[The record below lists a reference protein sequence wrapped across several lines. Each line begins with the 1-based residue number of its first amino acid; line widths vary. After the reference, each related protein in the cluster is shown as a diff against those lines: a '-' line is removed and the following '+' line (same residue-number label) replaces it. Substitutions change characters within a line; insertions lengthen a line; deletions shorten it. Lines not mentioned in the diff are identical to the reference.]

1 MPGAAANI
9 LLESDSPT
17 KALPMPDSKTP
28 SAAPP
33 QAARKP
39 HSFTAQGIE
48 IADPYA
54 WLRDPGYPEVRD
66 PEILAH
72 LEAENAYFEAVM
84 APQAALTETVYQELK
99 GRIKEDDASV
109 PARDGAYLYHWRFA
123 PGAQYRSW
131 LRRPVAGGGEEVILD
146 EPALAEGQAFFRL
159 RDLEVSPDDRLLAWS
174 ADSDGSER
182 FVIRIKALGSEER
195 LDEAIPNTS
204 GSVVWAADSRT
215 LLYVE
220 LNENLRPFRV
230 RAHVLGTTVAE
241 DRTLYEEAD
250 DGFFVHIGETQS
262 RAFLVI
268 GAGDHVTS
276 EVRLL
281 PAAEPFAEALVV
293 APREAGHQYDLD
305 HAGDLLFIRTN
316 DRHKN
321 FRIVAAPVATP
332 GRAHWQELI
341 GPGDRH
347 YLRGLAAF
355 KDQLVV
361 QERIDGL
368 DQIRIR
374 RHADGE
380 EHHVAFPEASY
391 AAGLGENPAFAIDRL
406 RLTYT
411 SMVTPP
417 TVFDYDLATRQLE
430 TLKVQEIPSGY
441 DPARYVTK
449 RLLATARDGV
459 AVPISL
465 VHAKDFPLDGS
476 GALHL
481 YGYGAYGLGMP
492 PGFSTARLSL
502 LDRGFAYA
510 VAHIRGGDE
519 LGYHWYEAG
528 KLDKREN
535 TFNDFVDC
543 ARHLVAEGYAAEGGI
558 SISGGSAGGTLIGVA
573 INDAP
578 RLWRAAVAHVPFVD
592 VLNTMLD
599 DSLPLTPMEWP
610 EWGDPITDKAAF
622 ELIRG
627 YSPYDQV
634 SAQAYPPLLITAGL
648 NDPRVTYWEPA
659 KWAAKL
665 RATKTDDNLLLLKT
679 NMGAGHGGKSGRY
692 ESLREVAEEYTFLL
706 MAFGKA

>member
-1 MPGAAANI
+1 
-9 LLESDSPT
+9 
-17 KALPMPDSKTP
+17 MPDSKPLSPAPAT
-28 SAAPP
+28 PP

-39 HSFTAQGIE
+39 HRFTAQGVEIE
-48 IADPYA
+48 DPYA
-54 WLRDPGYPEVRD
+54 WLRDPGYPEVKD

-72 LEAENAYFEAVM
+72 LEAENAYFEQVM
-84 APQAALTETVYQELK
+84 APKAGLTETIFQELK

-109 PARDGAYLYHWRFA
+109 PAKDGAFLYHWRFA
-123 PGAQYRSW
+123 PGAQYRTW
-131 LRRPVAGGGEEVILD
+131 LRRPVAGGEEAVILD
-146 EPALAEGQAFFRL
+146 EPALAKGQDFFRL
-159 RDLEVSPDDRLLAWS
+159 RGLEVSPDDSLLAWS

-182 FVIRIKALGSEER
+182 FVIRIKALASEEL

-204 GSVVWAADSRT
+204 GSVVWASDSKT

-230 RAHVLGTTVAE
+230 RAHVLGSPVAE
-241 DRTLYEEAD
+241 DRVLYEEAD
-250 DGFFVHIGETQS
+250 DGFFVHIGQTQS

-281 PAAEPFAEALVV
+281 PAGEPFAEAVMV
-293 APREAGHQYDLD
+293 APREAGHEYDLD
-305 HAGDLLFIRTN
+305 HAGERFFIRTN
-316 DRHKN
+316 DRHNN
-321 FRIVAAPVATP
+321 FRIATAPVATP
-332 GRAHWQELI
+332 EREHWQELI
-341 GPGDRH
+341 GPSERH

-355 KDQLVV
+355 QDQLVV
-361 QERIDGL
+361 QERVDGL

-391 AAGLGENPAFAIDRL
+391 AAGLGENPEFAVDRL
-406 RLTYT
+406 RLVYT

-417 TVFDYDLATRQLE
+417 TVFDYDFGTRQLE
-430 TLKVQEIPSGY
+430 TRKVQEIPSGY
-441 DPARYVTK
+441 DPGRYVTK
-449 RLLATARDGV
+449 RLLATARDG
-459 AVPISL
+459 ATVPISL
-465 VHAKDFPLDGS
+465 VHAKDFPPDGS
-476 GALHL
+476 GVLHL
-481 YGYGAYGLGMP
+481 YGYGAYGMGMSP
-492 PGFSTARLSL
+492 SFSTARLSL

-510 VAHIRGGDE
+510 IAHIRGGDE
-519 LGYHWYEAG
+519 LGYHWYEDG

-543 ARHLVAEGYAAEGGI
+543 ARHLIAEGYAAEGGI

-573 INDAP
+573 INDQPA
-578 RLWRAAVAHVPFVD
+578 LWQAAVAHVPFVD

-610 EWGDPITDKAAF
+610 EWGDPITDQAAF

-634 SAQAYPPLLITAGL
+634 GAQAYPPLLITAGL

-679 NMGAGHGGKSGRY
+679 NMEAGHGGASGRFRRHKDTALTY
-692 ESLREVAEEYTFLL
+692 
-706 MAFGKA
+706 AFMLGLAP

>member
-1 MPGAAANI
+1 
-9 LLESDSPT
+9 
-17 KALPMPDSKTP
+17 MPDSKTLSP
-28 SAAPP
+28 ATPP
-33 QAARKP
+33 RAARKP
-39 HSFTAQGIE
+39 HSFTAQGVEIE
-48 IADPYA
+48 DPYA
-54 WLRDPGYPEVRD
+54 WLRDPGYPEVSD
-66 PEILAH
+66 PEILDH
-72 LEAENAYFEAVM
+72 LKAENAYFESVM
-84 APQAALTETVYQELK
+84 APQAALTETIFQELK

-109 PARDGAYLYHWRFA
+109 PAKDGTYLYHWRFA
-123 PGAQYRSW
+123 PGAQYRTW
-131 LRRPVAGGGEEVILD
+131 LRRPVAGGAEEVLLD
-146 EPALAEGQAFFRL
+146 EPALAEGQDFYRL
-159 RDLEVSPDDRLLAWS
+159 GDLEVSPDDSLLAW
-174 ADSDGSER
+174 ADDSDGSER
-182 FVIRIKALGSEER
+182 FVVRIKSLASGTL

-204 GSVVWAADSRT
+204 GSVLWAADGKT
-215 LLYVE
+215 PLYVE

-230 RAHVLGTTVAE
+230 RAHVLGSPVAE
-241 DRTLYEEAD
+241 DRVLYEEAD
-250 DGFFVHIGETQS
+250 DGFFVHIGQTQS
-262 RAFLVI
+262 RAFLLI
-268 GAGDHVTS
+268 RAGDHVTS

-281 PAAEPFAEALVV
+281 PADAPFAEPLVV
-293 APREAGHQYDLD
+293 APRAAGHEYDLD
-305 HAGDLLFIRTN
+305 HAGDLFFIRTN
-316 DRHKN
+316 DRHRN
-321 FRIVAAPVATP
+321 FRIVTAPVARP
-332 GRAHWQELI
+332 GRDHWQELI

-355 KDQLVV
+355 RDLLVV

-391 AAGLGENPAFAIDRL
+391 AAGLGENPEFAIDRL
-406 RLTYT
+406 RLVYT

-430 TLKVQEIPSGY
+430 TRKVQEIPSGY
-441 DPARYVTK
+441 DPGRYVTK
-449 RLLATARDGV
+449 RLLATARDGTR
-459 AVPISL
+459 VPISL
-465 VHAKDFPLDGS
+465 VHAKDFPQDGR

-481 YGYGAYGLGMP
+481 YGYGAYGLGMSP
-492 PGFSTARLSL
+492 SFSTARLSL

-510 VAHIRGGDE
+510 IAHIRGGDE
-519 LGYHWYEAG
+519 LGYHWYEDG
-528 KLDKREN
+528 KLDRRNN
-535 TFNDFVDC
+535 TFNDFADC
-543 ARHLVAEGYAAEGGI
+543 ARHLIAEGYAAEGGI

-573 INDAP
+573 INDEP

-706 MAFGKA
+706 MAFGKG

>member
-1 MPGAAANI
+1 
-9 LLESDSPT
+9 
-17 KALPMPDSKTP
+17 MPDSKP
-28 SAAPP
+28 SSPAPTPP

-39 HSFTAQGIE
+39 HRFTAQGIE
-48 IADPYA
+48 IEDPYA
-54 WLRDPGYPEVRD
+54 WLRDPGYPEVKD

-84 APQAALTETVYQELK
+84 APQAALTETIFEELK

-109 PARDGAYLYHWRFA
+109 PAKDGAYLYHWRFA
-123 PGAQYRSW
+123 PGAQYRTW
-131 LRRPVAGGGEEVILD
+131 LRRPVAGGDEAVILD
-146 EPALAEGQAFFRL
+146 EPALAEGQDFFRL
-159 RDLEVSPDDRLLAWS
+159 RALEVSPDDRLLAWS
-174 ADSDGSER
+174 ADGDGSER
-182 FVIRIKALGSEER
+182 YVIRIKALASEAP

-204 GSVVWAADSRT
+204 GSLVWAADSKT

-230 RAHVLGTTVAE
+230 RAHVLGSPVAE

-250 DGFFVHIGETQS
+250 DGFFVHIGQTQS

-281 PAAEPFAEALVV
+281 PAAAPFAEAVVV
-293 APREAGHQYDLD
+293 APREAGHEYDLD
-305 HAGDLLFIRTN
+305 HAGDRLFIRTN

-321 FRIVAAPVATP
+321 FRIVTAPVGSP
-332 GRAHWQELI
+332 GRDNWRELI

-355 KDQLVV
+355 QDVLVV

-374 RHADGE
+374 RHADGD

-391 AAGLGENPAFAIDRL
+391 AAGLGENPEFAIDRL
-406 RLTYT
+406 RLIYT

-417 TVFDYDLATRQLE
+417 TVYDYDLATRKLE
-430 TLKVQEIPSGY
+430 TRKVQEIPSGY
-441 DPARYVTK
+441 DPKRYVTK
-449 RLLATARDGV
+449 RLLATARDG
-459 AVPISL
+459 ATVPISL
-465 VHAKDFPLDGS
+465 VHAVDFPTDGT

-481 YGYGAYGLGMP
+481 YGYGAYGMGMP
-492 PGFSTARLSL
+492 PSFSTARLSL
-502 LDRGFAYA
+502 LDRGVAYA
-510 VAHIRGGDE
+510 IAHIRGGDE
-519 LGYHWYEAG
+519 LGYHWYEDG

-535 TFNDFVDC
+535 TFKDFVDC
-543 ARHLVAEGYAAEGGI
+543 ARHLVSEGYAAEGGI

-573 INDAP
+573 INHEPA
-578 RLWRAAVAHVPFVD
+578 LWRAAVAHVPFVD

-610 EWGDPITDKAAF
+610 EWGDPITDTAAF

-634 SAQAYPPLLITAGL
+634 GARAYPPLLITAGL

>member
-1 MPGAAANI
+1 
-9 LLESDSPT
+9 
-17 KALPMPDSKTP
+17 MPDSKPLSPAPT
-28 SAAPP
+28 APP

-39 HSFTAQGIE
+39 HSFTAHGVEIE
-48 IADPYA
+48 DPYA
-54 WLRDPGYPEVRD
+54 WLRDPGYPEVKD

-72 LEAENAYFEAVM
+72 LEAENAYFHAVM
-84 APQAALTETVYQELK
+84 APRAALTETIFQELK

-109 PARDGAYLYHWRFA
+109 PAKDGAYLYRWRFA
-123 PGAQYRSW
+123 PGAQYRTW
-131 LRRPVAGGGEEVILD
+131 LRQPVAGGEEAVILD
-146 EPALAEGQAFFRL
+146 EPALAKGHDYFRL
-159 RDLEVSPDDRLLAWS
+159 GDLEVSPDDTLLAWA

-182 FVIRIKALGSEER
+182 YVVRIKALSSEEL

-204 GSVVWAADSRT
+204 GSVLWAADSKT

-230 RAHVLGTTVAE
+230 RAHALGSPVAE
-241 DRTLYEEAD
+241 DRVIYEEAD

-262 RAFLVI
+262 RAFLLI
-268 GAGDHVTS
+268 RAGDHVTS

-293 APREAGHQYDLD
+293 APREAGHEYDLD
-305 HAGDLLFIRTN
+305 HAGDRLFILTN

-321 FRIVAAPVATP
+321 FRIVTAPVATP
-332 GRAHWQELI
+332 GREHWQELI
-341 GPGDRH
+341 GPSDRH
-347 YLRGLAAF
+347 YLRGLEAF

-361 QERIDGL
+361 RERIDGL

-380 EHHVAFPEASY
+380 EHYVAFPEASY
-391 AAGLGENPAFAIDRL
+391 AAGLGQNPEFAIDRL
-406 RLTYT
+406 RLVYT

-430 TLKVQEIPSGY
+430 TRKVQEIPSGY
-441 DPARYVTK
+441 DPERYVTK
-449 RLLATARDGV
+449 RLLATARDGTT
-459 AVPISL
+459 VPISL
-465 VHAKDFPLDGS
+465 VHAKDFPTDGS

-481 YGYGAYGLGMP
+481 YGYGAYGMGMP
-492 PGFSTARLSL
+492 PSFSTARLSL

-510 VAHIRGGDE
+510 IAHIRGGDE
-519 LGYHWYEAG
+519 LGYHWYEDG

-535 TFNDFVDC
+535 TFNDFADC
-543 ARHLVAEGYAAEGGI
+543 ARHLIAEGYATEGGI
-558 SISGGSAGGTLIGVA
+558 SISGGSAGGTLMGVSVNQEPA
-573 INDAP
+573 
-578 RLWRAAVAHVPFVD
+578 LWRAAVAHVPFVD

-610 EWGDPITDKAAF
+610 EWGDPITDQAAF

-627 YSPYDQV
+627 YSPYDRI

-692 ESLREVAEEYTFLL
+692 ESLHEVAEEYTFLL

>member
-1 MPGAAANI
+1 
-9 LLESDSPT
+9 
-17 KALPMPDSKTP
+17 MPDSKTFGP
-28 SAAPP
+28 ATPP

-39 HSFTAQGIE
+39 RSFTAQGVEIE
-48 IADPYA
+48 DPYA
-54 WLRDPGYPEVRD
+54 WLRDPGYPEVSD

-72 LEAENAYFEAVM
+72 LKAENAYFESVM
-84 APQAALTETVYQELK
+84 APRAALTETIFQELK

-109 PARDGAYLYHWRFA
+109 PAKDGAYLYHWRFA
-123 PGAQYRSW
+123 PGAQYRTW
-131 LRRPVAGGGEEVILD
+131 LRRPVAGGAEEVLLD
-146 EPALAEGQAFFRL
+146 EPALAEGQDFYRL
-159 RDLEVSPDDRLLAWS
+159 GDLEVSPDDSLLAW
-174 ADSDGSER
+174 ADDSDGSER
-182 FVIRIKALGSEER
+182 FVVRIKSLASGAL

-204 GSVVWAADSRT
+204 GSVLWAADSRT

-230 RAHVLGTTVAE
+230 RAHVLGSPVAE
-241 DRTLYEEAD
+241 DRVLYEEAD

-262 RAFLVI
+262 RAFLLI
-268 GAGDHVTS
+268 RAGDHVTS
-276 EVRLL
+276 EIRIL
-281 PAAEPFAEALVV
+281 PAAEPFAEAVVV
-293 APREAGHQYDLD
+293 APREAGHEYDLD
-305 HAGDLLFIRTN
+305 HAGDRLFIRTN

-321 FRIVAAPVATP
+321 FRIVTAPVATP
-332 GRAHWQELI
+332 GRAQWQELI
-341 GPGDRH
+341 GPDDRH

-368 DQIRIR
+368 DQVRIR

-380 EHHVAFPEASY
+380 EHYVAFPEASY
-391 AAGLGENPAFAIDRL
+391 AAGLGQNPEFAIDRL
-406 RLTYT
+406 RLVYT

-417 TVFDYDLATRQLE
+417 TVFDYDLATRRLE
-430 TLKVQEIPSGY
+430 TRKVQEIPSGY

-449 RLLATARDGV
+449 RLLATARDGTR
-459 AVPISL
+459 VPISL
-465 VHAKDFPLDGS
+465 VHAKDFPQDGR

-481 YGYGAYGLGMP
+481 YGYGAYGLGMSP
-492 PGFSTARLSL
+492 SFSTARLSL

-510 VAHIRGGDE
+510 IAHIRGGDE
-519 LGYHWYEAG
+519 LGYHWYEDG
-528 KLDKREN
+528 KLDKRNN
-535 TFNDFVDC
+535 TFSDFADC

-573 INDAP
+573 INDEP

-692 ESLREVAEEYTFLL
+692 ESLHEVAEEYTFLL

>member
-1 MPGAAANI
+1 
-9 LLESDSPT
+9 
-17 KALPMPDSKTP
+17 MPDSKTSGP
-28 SAAPP
+28 ATPP
-33 QAARKP
+33 RAARKP
-39 HSFTAQGIE
+39 HSFTAQDVEIE
-48 IADPYA
+48 DPYT
-54 WLRDPGYPEVRD
+54 WLRDPGYPEVSD
-66 PEILAH
+66 PEILDH
-72 LEAENAYFEAVM
+72 LKAENAYFESVM
-84 APQAALTETVYQELK
+84 APQAALTETIFQELK

-109 PARDGAYLYHWRFA
+109 PAKDGAYLYHWRFA
-123 PGAQYRSW
+123 PGAQYRTW
-131 LRRPVAGGGEEVILD
+131 LRRPVAGGAEEVLLD
-146 EPALAEGQAFFRL
+146 EPTLAEGQDFYRL
-159 RDLEVSPDDRLLAWS
+159 GDLEVSPDDSLLAW
-174 ADSDGSER
+174 ADDSDGSER
-182 FVIRIKALGSEER
+182 FVVRIKSLASGSV

-204 GSVVWAADSRT
+204 GSVLWAADSRT
-215 LLYVE
+215 LLYIE

-230 RAHVLGTTVAE
+230 RAHVLGSPVAE
-241 DRTLYEEAD
+241 DRVLYEEAD

-262 RAFLVI
+262 RAFLLI
-268 GAGDHVTS
+268 RAGDHVTS
-276 EVRLL
+276 EIRLL
-281 PAAEPFAEALVV
+281 PAAEPFAEAVVV
-293 APREAGHQYDLD
+293 APREAGHEYDLD
-305 HAGDLLFIRTN
+305 HAGDRLFIRTN

-321 FRIVAAPVATP
+321 FRIVTAPVATP
-332 GRAHWQELI
+332 GRDHWQELI
-341 GPGDRH
+341 GPSDRH
-347 YLRGLAAF
+347 YLRGLDAF

-361 QERIDGL
+361 RERIDGL
-368 DQIRIR
+368 DQVRIR

-380 EHHVAFPEASY
+380 EHYVAFPEASY
-391 AAGLGENPAFAIDRL
+391 AAGLGQNPEFAIDRL
-406 RLTYT
+406 RLVYT

-430 TLKVQEIPSGY
+430 TRKVQEIPSGY

-449 RLLATARDGV
+449 RLLATARDGTR
-459 AVPISL
+459 VPISL
-465 VHAKDFPLDGS
+465 VHAKDFPLDGR

-481 YGYGAYGLGMP
+481 YGYGAYGLGMSP
-492 PGFSTARLSL
+492 SFSTARLSL

-510 VAHIRGGDE
+510 IAHIRGGDE
-519 LGYHWYEAG
+519 LGYHWYEDG
-528 KLDKREN
+528 KLDRRNN
-535 TFNDFVDC
+535 TFNDFADC
-543 ARHLVAEGYAAEGGI
+543 ARHLIAEGYAAEGGI
-558 SISGGSAGGTLIGVA
+558 SISGGSAGGTLVGVA
-573 INDAP
+573 INDEP

-622 ELIRG
+622 ELIRS

-706 MAFGKA
+706 MAFGKV